1 MATLTDL
8 NPAIMTAIDRLQYR
22 ATVGDVATQSG
33 LNVAIAEQGVLA
45 LAAQTG
51 AQMQVTE
58 SGDIAYTF
66 PKDFRSNLQAKYWQ
80 LRLQAWWDSI
90 SGTLFWIVRVAFGCS
105 LFVVLF
111 AILAVGFI
119 MITTMNSNDDNSGGS
134 DGGSGGSF
142 GGGFGGNQS
151 GNSYSPGFGGWFIWP
166 GDWLSFGEPK
176 PHDEDK
182 QLSFLETIFSFVF
195 GDGNPN
201 RNLETRRWETIA
213 QRIVQSGGA
222 VVAEQLTPYLD
233 VPLNKFDMDEDQH
246 VLPVLVRF
254 NGSPQVTDEGQLIY
268 TFPELQKT
276 VQATTQND
284 RSDTIPD
291 YLEEKSWKLSAGNPT
306 LVTCAALIGGLIL
319 ILSLWFTGIL
329 PQSIPAPAGILRS
342 VSLGA
347 LAYSSFYLGLP
358 TLRWFIQGQ
367 KNSKI
372 AARNSDR
379 AKRARQLNT
388 PDEILENKLI
398 QSKTF
403 QQRLRID
410 QQPIAYDSGRDML
423 DQTLEQKNKLDAEWQ
438 QRLDGRS

>member
-1 MATLTDL
+1 MATLADL
-8 NPAIMTAIDRLQYR
+8 NPAVMTAIDRLDYR

-66 PKDFRSNLQAKYWQ
+66 PKNFRSTLQAKYWQ
-80 LRLQAWWDSI
+80 LRLQAWWDGI
-90 SGTLFWIVRVAFGCS
+90 AGTLFWIVRVLFGCS

-111 AILAVGFI
+111 AIVAVGFV
-119 MITTMNSNDDNSGGS
+119 MITAMNSNDDNSNSSGS
-134 DGGSGGSF
+134 S
-142 GGGFGGNQS
+142 GGGFGGGNS
-151 GNSYSPGFGGWFIWP
+151 GNSYNMGFGGWFIWP
-166 GDWLSFGEPK
+166 GDWLSFGGPK
-176 PHDEDK
+176 PHDDGK

-213 QRIVQSGGA
+213 QCIALSGGA

-233 VPLNKFDMDEDQH
+233 VPLNKFDSDEDQY

-254 NGSPQVTDEGQLIY
+254 NGSPEVTDDGQLIY

-276 VQATTQND
+276 VQTTAGND
-284 RSDTIPD
+284 RFNTLPD
-291 YLEEKSWKLSAGNPT
+291 YLEEKSWKLSLGNPT
-306 LVTCAALIGGLIL
+306 SVTFAAMIGGLIL
-319 ILSLWFTGIL
+319 ILSLLFTGIL
-329 PQSIPAPAGILRS
+329 PGAVAPAGILRTIS
-342 VSLGA
+342 MGA
-347 LAYSSFYLGLP
+347 LAYSGFYLGVP
-358 TLRWFIQGQ
+358 TLRWLIQGQ

-379 AKRARQLNT
+379 SKRSRQLET
-388 PDEILENKLI
+388 PDELLQNKLI
-398 QSKTF
+398 QAKAF
-403 QQRLRID
+403 KQRLRID
-410 QQPIAYDSGRDML
+410 QEPIAYDTDRDML
-423 DQTLEQKNKLDAEWQ
+423 DQDLEQKDKLDAEWQ
-438 QRLDGRS
+438 QRLDNGS

>member
-33 LNVAIAEQGVLA
+33 LNVAIAEQGLLA
-45 LAAQTG
+45 LASQTG

-66 PKDFRSNLQAKYWQ
+66 PKNFRSTLQTKYWQ
-80 LRLQAWWDSI
+80 LQLKAWWDGI
-90 SGTLFWIVRVAFGCS
+90 SGTLFWIVRVMFGCS

-111 AILAVGFI
+111 AILAVGFV
-119 MITTMNSNDDNSGGS
+119 MITTMNSNDDNSSDSGGGWGGS
-134 DGGSGGSF
+134 RG
-142 GGGFGGNQS
+142 
-151 GNSYSPGFGGWFIWP
+151 GNSYDTGFGGWFIWS
-166 GDWLSFGEPK
+166 GDWLSFGGSK
-176 PHDEDK
+176 PHDDGK

-201 RNLETRRWETIA
+201 RNLENRRWETIA
-213 QRIVQSGGA
+213 QRIAQSGGA

-233 VPLNKFDMDEDQH
+233 VPLNKFDTDEDQH

-254 NGSPQVTDEGQLIY
+254 NGSPQVTDDGQLIY

-276 VQATTQND
+276 VQTTAEND
-284 RSDTIPD
+284 RINMIPD
-291 YLEEKSWKLSAGNPT
+291 HLEEKSWKLSLGNPT
-306 LVTCAALIGGLIL
+306 LVTYAAMIGGLIL

-329 PQSIPAPAGILRS
+329 PGSVPAPAGILRS
-342 VSLGA
+342 VSVGA

-358 TLRWFIQGQ
+358 TLRWLIQGQ
-367 KNSKI
+367 KNNKI
-372 AARNSDR
+372 AARNADR
-379 AKRARQLNT
+379 FKRARQLNT
-388 PDEILENKLI
+388 PDEVLENKLI

-403 QQRLRID
+403 QQRLRLD
-410 QQPIAYDSGRDML
+410 QQPIAYDTDRDML
-423 DQTLEQKNKLDAEWQ
+423 DQDLEQKDKLDAEWQ
-438 QRLDGRS
+438 QRLDDRS

>member
-8 NPAIMTAIDRLQYR
+8 NPVIMTAIDRLQYR

-66 PKDFRSNLQAKYWQ
+66 PKDFRSALQAKYWQ
-80 LRLQAWWDSI
+80 LQLQAWWNSVA
-90 SGTLFWIVRVAFGCS
+90 GTLFWLVRVLFGCS

-111 AILAVGFI
+111 AILAVGFV
-119 MITTMNSNDDNSGGS
+119 MITTMNSNDDNSSGYGGRS
-134 DGGSGGSF
+134 
-142 GGGFGGNQS
+142 GGGFGGS
-151 GNSYSPGFGGWFIWP
+151 HGGNSYNPGFGSWFIWS
-166 GDWLSFGEPK
+166 GDWLSFGGPK
-176 PHDEDK
+176 PHDDDK

-195 GDGNPN
+195 GDGDPN
-201 RNLETRRWETIA
+201 RNLENRRWETIA
-213 QRIVQSGGA
+213 QRITQSGGS

-233 VPLNKFDMDEDQH
+233 VPLNKFDTDEDQY

-254 NGSPQVTDEGQLIY
+254 NGAPQVTDDGQLIY

-276 VQATTQND
+276 VQKTLGTD
-284 RSDTIPD
+284 RTHSIPD
-291 YLEEKSWKLSAGNPT
+291 HLEEKPWKLSLGNPT
-306 LVTCAALIGGLIL
+306 LVTYAAMIGGLIL
-319 ILSLWFTGIL
+319 ILSLWLTGIL
-329 PQSIPAPAGILRS
+329 PGSVAAPAGILRS
-342 VSLGA
+342 VSIGA
-347 LAYSSFYLGLP
+347 LAYSGFYLGLP
-358 TLRWFIQGQ
+358 TLRWLIQGQ

-379 AKRARQLNT
+379 SKRARQLNT
-388 PDEILENKLI
+388 PDEVLENKLI

-410 QQPIAYDSGRDML
+410 EQPIAYDTDRDML
-423 DQTLEQKNKLDAEWQ
+423 DQNLEQKDKLDAEWQ
-438 QRLDGRS
+438 KLLEDRS

>member
-22 ATVGDVATQSG
+22 ATVGDIATQSG

-66 PKDFRSNLQAKYWQ
+66 PKDFRSTLQAKYWQ

-111 AILAVGFI
+111 AILTVGFI
-119 MITTMNSNDDNSGGS
+119 MITTMNSNDDNSSDSGGGS
-134 DGGSGGSF
+134 

-151 GNSYSPGFGGWFIWP
+151 GNSYNPGFGGWFIWS
-166 GDWLSFGEPK
+166 GDWLSFGGPK
-176 PHDEDK
+176 PHDDGK

-213 QRIVQSGGA
+213 QRIVQSGGS

-233 VPLNKFDMDEDQH
+233 VPLNKFDTDEDQH

-254 NGSPQVTDEGQLIY
+254 NGSPQVTDDGQLIY

-276 VQATTQND
+276 VQATTEND
-284 RSDTIPD
+284 RIETIPD

-306 LVTCAALIGGLIL
+306 LVTGAALIGGLIL

-329 PQSIPAPAGILRS
+329 PRSVPAPAGILRS
-342 VSLGA
+342 VSMGA

-410 QQPIAYDSGRDML
+410 EQPIAYDTDRDML
-423 DQTLEQKNKLDAEWQ
+423 DQNLEQKDKLDAEWQ

>member
-1 MATLTDL
+1 MATLSDL
-8 NPAIMTAIDRLQYR
+8 NPVIMTAIDRLQYR

-66 PKDFRSNLQAKYWQ
+66 PKDFRSTLQAKYWQ
-80 LRLQAWWDSI
+80 LQLQAWWDSVA
-90 SGTLFWIVRVAFGCS
+90 GTLFWLVRVLFGCS

-111 AILAVGFI
+111 AIIAVGFV
-119 MITTMNSNDDNSGGS
+119 MITTMNSNDDNSN
-134 DGGSGGSF
+134 DSGGGF
-142 GGGFGGNQS
+142 GGGFGGSNG
-151 GNSYSPGFGGWFIWP
+151 GNSYNPGFGGWFIWS
-166 GDWLSFGEPK
+166 GDWLSFGGPK
-176 PHDEDK
+176 PYDDSK

-195 GDGNPN
+195 GDGDPN
-201 RNLETRRWETIA
+201 RNLENRRWETIA
-213 QRIVQSGGA
+213 QRIAQSGGS

-233 VPLNKFDMDEDQH
+233 VPLNKFDADEDQY

-254 NGSPQVTDEGQLIY
+254 NGTPQVTDEGQLIY

-276 VQATTQND
+276 VQKTLGND
-284 RSDTIPD
+284 RTYSIPD
-291 YLEEKSWKLSAGNPT
+291 HLEEKRWKLSLGNPT
-306 LVTCAALIGGLIL
+306 LVTYAGMIGGLIL

-329 PQSIPAPAGILRS
+329 PGSVAAPAGILRS
-342 VSLGA
+342 VSIGA
-347 LAYSSFYLGLP
+347 LAYSGFYLGLP
-358 TLRWFIQGQ
+358 TLRWLIQGQ
-367 KNSKI
+367 KNNKI

-379 AKRARQLNT
+379 SKRARQLNT
-388 PDEILENKLI
+388 PDEVLQKKLI

-410 QQPIAYDSGRDML
+410 QQPIAYDTDRDML
-423 DQTLEQKNKLDAEWQ
+423 DQNLEQKDKLDAEWQ
-438 QRLDGRS
+438 KRLEDRS

>member
-1 MATLTDL
+1 MATLSDL
-8 NPAIMTAIDRLQYR
+8 NPVIMTAIDRLQYR

-66 PKDFRSNLQAKYWQ
+66 PKDFRSTLQAKYWQ
-80 LRLQAWWDSI
+80 LQLRAWWDSVA
-90 SGTLFWIVRVAFGCS
+90 GTLFWLVRVLFGCS

-111 AILAVGFI
+111 AILAVGFV
-119 MITTMNSNDDNSGGS
+119 MITAMNSNDDNSS
-134 DGGSGGSF
+134 DSGGGF
-142 GGGFGGNQS
+142 GGGFGGSNG
-151 GNSYSPGFGGWFIWP
+151 GNSYNPGFGGWFIWS
-166 GDWLSFGEPK
+166 GDWLSFGGPK
-176 PHDEDK
+176 PHDDGK

-195 GDGNPN
+195 GDGDPN
-201 RNLETRRWETIA
+201 RNLENRRWETIA
-213 QRIVQSGGA
+213 QRIVQSGGS

-233 VPLNKFDMDEDQH
+233 IPVNKFDPDEDQY

-254 NGSPQVTDEGQLIY
+254 NGAPQVTDEGQLIY

-276 VQATTQND
+276 VQKTLRND
-284 RSDTIPD
+284 RIYSIPD
-291 YLEEKSWKLSAGNPT
+291 YLEEKPWKLSLGNPT
-306 LVTCAALIGGLIL
+306 LVTYAAMIGGLIL

-329 PQSIPAPAGILRS
+329 PGSIAAPAGILRS
-342 VSLGA
+342 VSIGA
-347 LAYSSFYLGLP
+347 LAYSGFYLGLP
-358 TLRWFIQGQ
+358 TLRWLIQGQ

-372 AARNSDR
+372 AARNSNR
-379 AKRARQLNT
+379 FKRARKLNT
-388 PDEILENKLI
+388 PDEVLQKKLI

-410 QQPIAYDSGRDML
+410 QQPIAYDTSRDML
-423 DQTLEQKNKLDAEWQ
+423 DQDLEQKDKLDAEWQ
-438 QRLDGRS
+438 KRLDNRS

>member
-66 PKDFRSNLQAKYWQ
+66 PKDFRSTLQTKYWQ

-90 SGTLFWIVRVAFGCS
+90 SGTLFWIVRVMFGCS

-111 AILAVGFI
+111 AILAVGFV
-119 MITTMNSNDDNSGGS
+119 MITTMNSNDDNSSDSGGGWGGS
-134 DGGSGGSF
+134 RG
-142 GGGFGGNQS
+142 
-151 GNSYSPGFGGWFIWP
+151 GNSYNPGFGGWFIWS
-166 GDWLSFGEPK
+166 GDWLSFGGPK
-176 PHDEDK
+176 PHDDGK

-201 RNLETRRWETIA
+201 RNLENRRWETIA
-213 QRIVQSGGA
+213 QRIAQSGGA

-233 VPLNKFDMDEDQH
+233 VPLNRFDSDEDQH

-254 NGSPQVTDEGQLIY
+254 NGSPQVTDDGQLIY

-276 VQATTQND
+276 VQTTAEND
-284 RSDTIPD
+284 RINIIPD
-291 YLEEKSWKLSAGNPT
+291 HLEEKPWKLSLGNPT
-306 LVTCAALIGGLIL
+306 LVTFAAMIGGLIL

-329 PQSIPAPAGILRS
+329 PGSVPAPAGILRS
-342 VSLGA
+342 VSVGA
-347 LAYSSFYLGLP
+347 LAYSGFYLGLP
-358 TLRWFIQGQ
+358 TLRWLIQGQ
-367 KNSKI
+367 KNNKI

-379 AKRARQLNT
+379 SKRARQLNT
-388 PDEILENKLI
+388 PDEVLQTKLI

-410 QQPIAYDSGRDML
+410 QQPIAYDTDRDML
-423 DQTLEQKNKLDAEWQ
+423 DQDLEQKDKLDAEWQ
-438 QRLDGRS
+438 KRLDNRS

>member
-33 LNVAIAEQGVLA
+33 LNVAIAEQGLLA
-45 LAAQTG
+45 LASQTG

-66 PKDFRSNLQAKYWQ
+66 PKNFRSTLQTKYWQ
-80 LRLQAWWDSI
+80 LQLQAWWDGI
-90 SGTLFWIVRVAFGCS
+90 SGTLFWIVRVMFGCS

-111 AILAVGFI
+111 AILAVGFV
-119 MITTMNSNDDNSGGS
+119 MITTMNSNDDNSSDSGGGWGGS
-134 DGGSGGSF
+134 RG
-142 GGGFGGNQS
+142 
-151 GNSYSPGFGGWFIWP
+151 GNSYDTGFGGWFIWS
-166 GDWLSFGEPK
+166 GDWLSFGGSK
-176 PHDEDK
+176 PHDDGK

-201 RNLETRRWETIA
+201 RNLENRRWETIA
-213 QRIVQSGGA
+213 QRIAQSGGA

-233 VPLNKFDMDEDQH
+233 VPLNKFDTDEDQH

-254 NGSPQVTDEGQLIY
+254 NGSPQVTDDGQLIY

-276 VQATTQND
+276 VQTTAEND
-284 RSDTIPD
+284 RINMIPD
-291 YLEEKSWKLSAGNPT
+291 HLEEKSWKLSLGNPT
-306 LVTCAALIGGLIL
+306 LVTYAAMIGGLIL

-329 PQSIPAPAGILRS
+329 PGSVPAPAGILRS
-342 VSLGA
+342 VSVGA

-358 TLRWFIQGQ
+358 TLRWLIQGQ
-367 KNSKI
+367 KNNKI
-372 AARNSDR
+372 AARNADR
-379 AKRARQLNT
+379 FKRARQLNT
-388 PDEILENKLI
+388 PDEVLENKLI

-403 QQRLRID
+403 QQRLRLD
-410 QQPIAYDSGRDML
+410 QQPIAYDTDRDML
-423 DQTLEQKNKLDAEWQ
+423 DQDLEQKDKLDAEWQ
-438 QRLDGRS
+438 QRLDDRS

>member
-8 NPAIMTAIDRLQYR
+8 NPAIMTAVDRLQYR

-66 PKDFRSNLQAKYWQ
+66 PKNFRSTLQARYWQ
-80 LRLQAWWDSI
+80 LRLQAWWDGI
-90 SGTLFWIVRVAFGCS
+90 SGTLFWIVRVMFGCS

-111 AILAVGFI
+111 AILAVGFV
-119 MITTMNSNDDNSGGS
+119 MITTMNSNDDNSS
-134 DGGSGGSF
+134 DSGGGSGGGWVGSH
-142 GGGFGGNQS
+142 G
-151 GNSYSPGFGGWFIWP
+151 GNSYNPGFGSWFIWS
-166 GDWLSFGEPK
+166 GDWLSFGGPK
-176 PHDEDK
+176 PHDDGK

-201 RNLETRRWETIA
+201 RNLENRRWETIA
-213 QRIVQSGGA
+213 QRISQSGGA

-233 VPLNKFDMDEDQH
+233 VPLNKFDTDEDQY

-254 NGSPQVTDEGQLIY
+254 NGSPQVTDDGQLIY

-276 VQATTQND
+276 VQTTAEND
-284 RSDTIPD
+284 RINMIPD
-291 YLEEKSWKLSAGNPT
+291 YLEEKSWKLSLGNPT
-306 LVTCAALIGGLIL
+306 LVTYAAMIGGLIL

-329 PQSIPAPAGILRS
+329 PGPISAPAGILRS
-342 VSLGA
+342 VSVGA
-347 LAYSSFYLGLP
+347 LAYSGFYLGLP
-358 TLRWFIQGQ
+358 TLRWLIQGQ
-367 KNSKI
+367 KNNKI

-379 AKRARQLNT
+379 FKRARQLNT
-388 PDEILENKLI
+388 PDEVLENKLI

-410 QQPIAYDSGRDML
+410 QQPIAYDTDRDML
-423 DQTLEQKNKLDAEWQ
+423 DQDLEQKDKLDAEWQ
-438 QRLDGRS
+438 QLLDDRS

>member
-66 PKDFRSNLQAKYWQ
+66 PKDFRSTLQTKYWQ
-80 LRLQAWWDSI
+80 LRLQTWWDSI
-90 SGTLFWIVRVAFGCS
+90 SGTLFWIVRVMFGCS

-111 AILAVGFI
+111 AILAVGFV
-119 MITTMNSNDDNSGGS
+119 MITTMNSNDDNSSDSGSGWGGS
-134 DGGSGGSF
+134 HG
-142 GGGFGGNQS
+142 
-151 GNSYSPGFGGWFIWP
+151 GNSYNPGFGGWFIWS
-166 GDWLSFGEPK
+166 GDWLSFGGPK
-176 PHDEDK
+176 PHDDGK

-201 RNLETRRWETIA
+201 RNLENRRWETIA
-213 QRIVQSGGA
+213 QRIAQSGGA

-233 VPLNKFDMDEDQH
+233 VPLNVFDSDEDQH

-254 NGSPQVTDEGQLIY
+254 NGSPQVTDDGQLIY

-276 VQATTQND
+276 VQTTAND
-284 RSDTIPD
+284 RINTIPD
-291 YLEEKSWKLSAGNPT
+291 HLEEKPWKLSLGNPT
-306 LVTCAALIGGLIL
+306 LVTFAAMIGGLIL

-329 PQSIPAPAGILRS
+329 PGSVPAPAGILRS
-342 VSLGA
+342 VSIGA
-347 LAYSSFYLGLP
+347 LLYSGFYLGLP
-358 TLRWFIQGQ
+358 TLRWLIQGQ
-367 KNSKI
+367 KNNKI

-379 AKRARQLNT
+379 SKRARQLNT
-388 PDEILENKLI
+388 PDEVLQTKLI

-410 QQPIAYDSGRDML
+410 QQPIAYDTDRDML
-423 DQTLEQKNKLDAEWQ
+423 DQDLEQKDKLDAEWQ
-438 QRLDGRS
+438 QRLDNRS

>member
-8 NPAIMTAIDRLQYR
+8 NPAIMTAVDRLQYR

-33 LNVAIAEQGVLA
+33 LNIAIAEQGVLA

-66 PKDFRSNLQAKYWQ
+66 PKNFRSTLQARYWQ
-80 LRLQAWWDSI
+80 LRLQAWWDGI
-90 SGTLFWIVRVAFGCS
+90 SGTLFWIVRVMFGCS

-111 AILAVGFI
+111 AILAVGFV
-119 MITTMNSNDDNSGGS
+119 MITTMNSNDDNSS
-134 DGGSGGSF
+134 DSGGGSGGGW
-142 GGGFGGNQS
+142 GGSHG
-151 GNSYSPGFGGWFIWP
+151 GNSYNPGFGSWFIWS
-166 GDWLSFGEPK
+166 GDWLSFGGPK
-176 PHDEDK
+176 PHDDGK

-201 RNLETRRWETIA
+201 RNLENRRWETIA
-213 QRIVQSGGA
+213 QRISQSGGA

-233 VPLNKFDMDEDQH
+233 VPLNKFDTDEDQY

-254 NGSPQVTDEGQLIY
+254 NGSPQVTDDGQLIY

-276 VQATTQND
+276 VQTTAEND
-284 RSDTIPD
+284 RINMIPD
-291 YLEEKSWKLSAGNPT
+291 YLEEKSWKLSLGNPT
-306 LVTCAALIGGLIL
+306 LVTYAAMIGGLIL

-329 PQSIPAPAGILRS
+329 PGPISAPAGILRS
-342 VSLGA
+342 VSVGA
-347 LAYSSFYLGLP
+347 LAYSGFYLGLP
-358 TLRWFIQGQ
+358 TLRWLIQGQ
-367 KNSKI
+367 KNNKI

-379 AKRARQLNT
+379 FKRARQLNT
-388 PDEILENKLI
+388 PDEVLENKLI

-410 QQPIAYDSGRDML
+410 QQPIAYDTDRDML
-423 DQTLEQKNKLDAEWQ
+423 DQDLEQKDKLDAEWQ
-438 QRLDGRS
+438 QLLEDRS

>member
-66 PKDFRSNLQAKYWQ
+66 PQNFRSTLQAKYWQ
-80 LRLQAWWDSI
+80 LRLQAWWDGI
-90 SGTLFWIVRVAFGCS
+90 SGTLFWIVRVMFGCS

-111 AILAVGFI
+111 AILAVGFV
-119 MITTMNSNDDNSGGS
+119 MITTMNSNDDNSS
-134 DGGSGGSF
+134 DSGGGSGGGW
-142 GGGFGGNQS
+142 GGSHG
-151 GNSYSPGFGGWFIWP
+151 GNSYNPGFGSWFIWS
-166 GDWLSFGEPK
+166 GDWLSFGGPK
-176 PHDEDK
+176 PHDDGK

-201 RNLETRRWETIA
+201 RNLENRRWETIA
-213 QRIVQSGGA
+213 QRISQSGGA

-233 VPLNKFDMDEDQH
+233 VPLNKLDTDEDQY

-254 NGSPQVTDEGQLIY
+254 NGSPQVTDDGQLIY

-276 VQATTQND
+276 VQTTAEND
-284 RSDTIPD
+284 RINMIPD
-291 YLEEKSWKLSAGNPT
+291 YLEEKSWKLSLGNPT
-306 LVTCAALIGGLIL
+306 LVTYAAMIGGLIL

-329 PQSIPAPAGILRS
+329 PGPISAPAGILRS
-342 VSLGA
+342 VSVGA
-347 LAYSSFYLGLP
+347 LAYSGFYLGLP
-358 TLRWFIQGQ
+358 TLRWLIQGQ
-367 KNSKI
+367 KNNKI

-379 AKRARQLNT
+379 FKRARQLNT
-388 PDEILENKLI
+388 PDEVLENKLI

-410 QQPIAYDSGRDML
+410 QQPIAYDTDRDML
-423 DQTLEQKNKLDAEWQ
+423 DQDLEQKDKLDAEWQ
-438 QRLDGRS
+438 QRLEDRS

>member
-33 LNVAIAEQGVLA
+33 LNVAIAEQGLLA
-45 LAAQTG
+45 LASQTG

-66 PKDFRSNLQAKYWQ
+66 AKNFRSTLQTKYWQ
-80 LRLQAWWDSI
+80 LQLKAWWDGI
-90 SGTLFWIVRVAFGCS
+90 SGTLFWIVRVMFGCS

-111 AILAVGFI
+111 AILAVGFV
-119 MITTMNSNDDNSGGS
+119 MITTMNSNDDNSSDSGGGWGGS
-134 DGGSGGSF
+134 RG
-142 GGGFGGNQS
+142 
-151 GNSYSPGFGGWFIWP
+151 GNSYDTGFGGWFIWS
-166 GDWLSFGEPK
+166 GDWLSFGGSK
-176 PHDEDK
+176 PHDDGK

-201 RNLETRRWETIA
+201 RNLENRRWETIA
-213 QRIVQSGGA
+213 QRIAQSGGA

-233 VPLNKFDMDEDQH
+233 VPLNKFDTDEDQH

-254 NGSPQVTDEGQLIY
+254 NGSPQVTDDGQLIY

-276 VQATTQND
+276 VQTTAEND
-284 RSDTIPD
+284 RIDMIPD
-291 YLEEKSWKLSAGNPT
+291 HLEEKSWKLSLGNPT
-306 LVTCAALIGGLIL
+306 LVTYAAMIGGLIL

-329 PQSIPAPAGILRS
+329 PGSIPAPDGILRS
-342 VSLGA
+342 VSVGA

-358 TLRWFIQGQ
+358 TLRWLIQGQ
-367 KNSKI
+367 KNNKI
-372 AARNSDR
+372 AARNADR
-379 AKRARQLNT
+379 FKRARQLNT
-388 PDEILENKLI
+388 PDEVLENKLI

-403 QQRLRID
+403 QQRLRLD
-410 QQPIAYDSGRDML
+410 QQPIAYDTDRDML
-423 DQTLEQKNKLDAEWQ
+423 DQDLEQKDKLDAEWQ
-438 QRLDGRS
+438 QRLDDRS

>member
-33 LNVAIAEQGVLA
+33 LNVAIAEQGLLA
-45 LAAQTG
+45 LASQTG

-66 PKDFRSNLQAKYWQ
+66 PKNFRSTLQTKYWQ
-80 LRLQAWWDSI
+80 LQLKAWWDGI
-90 SGTLFWIVRVAFGCS
+90 SGTLFWIVRVMFGCS

-111 AILAVGFI
+111 AILAVGFV
-119 MITTMNSNDDNSGGS
+119 MITTMNSNDDNSSDSGGGWGGS
-134 DGGSGGSF
+134 RG
-142 GGGFGGNQS
+142 
-151 GNSYSPGFGGWFIWP
+151 GNSYDTGFGGWFIWS
-166 GDWLSFGEPK
+166 GDWLSFGGSK
-176 PHDEDK
+176 PHDDGK

-201 RNLETRRWETIA
+201 RNLENRRWETIA
-213 QRIVQSGGA
+213 QRIAQSGGA

-233 VPLNKFDMDEDQH
+233 VPLNKFDTDEDQH

-254 NGSPQVTDEGQLIY
+254 NGSPQVTDDGQLIY

-276 VQATTQND
+276 VQITAEND
-284 RSDTIPD
+284 RINMIPD
-291 YLEEKSWKLSAGNPT
+291 HLEEKSWKLSLGNPT
-306 LVTCAALIGGLIL
+306 LVTYAAMIGGLIL

-329 PQSIPAPAGILRS
+329 PGSVPAPAGILRS
-342 VSLGA
+342 VSVGA

-358 TLRWFIQGQ
+358 TLRWLIQGQ
-367 KNSKI
+367 KNNKI
-372 AARNSDR
+372 AARNADR
-379 AKRARQLNT
+379 FKRARQLNT
-388 PDEILENKLI
+388 PDEVLENKLI

-403 QQRLRID
+403 QQRLRLD
-410 QQPIAYDSGRDML
+410 QQPIAYDTDRDML
-423 DQTLEQKNKLDAEWQ
+423 DQDLEQKDKLDAEWQ
-438 QRLDGRS
+438 QRLDDRS

>member
-1 MATLTDL
+1 M
-8 NPAIMTAIDRLQYR
+8 
-22 ATVGDVATQSG
+22 QSG

-66 PKDFRSNLQAKYWQ
+66 PKDFRSTLQTKYWQ

-90 SGTLFWIVRVAFGCS
+90 SGTLFWIVRVMFGCS

-111 AILAVGFI
+111 AILAVGFV
-119 MITTMNSNDDNSGGS
+119 MITTMNSNDDNSSDSGGGWGGS
-134 DGGSGGSF
+134 RG
-142 GGGFGGNQS
+142 
-151 GNSYSPGFGGWFIWP
+151 GNSYNPGFGGWFIWS
-166 GDWLSFGEPK
+166 GDWLSFGGPK
-176 PHDEDK
+176 PHDDGK

-201 RNLETRRWETIA
+201 RNLENRRWETIA
-213 QRIVQSGGA
+213 QRIAQSGGA

-233 VPLNKFDMDEDQH
+233 VPLNMFDSDEDQH

-254 NGSPQVTDEGQLIY
+254 NGSPQVTDDGQLIY

-276 VQATTQND
+276 VQTTAEND
-284 RSDTIPD
+284 RINIIPD
-291 YLEEKSWKLSAGNPT
+291 HLEEKPWKLSLGNPT
-306 LVTCAALIGGLIL
+306 LVTFAAMIGGLIL

-329 PQSIPAPAGILRS
+329 PGSVPAPAGILRS
-342 VSLGA
+342 VSVGA
-347 LAYSSFYLGLP
+347 LAYSGFYLGLP
-358 TLRWFIQGQ
+358 TLRWLIQGQ
-367 KNSKI
+367 KNNKI

-379 AKRARQLNT
+379 SKRARQLNT
-388 PDEILENKLI
+388 PDEVLQTKLI

-410 QQPIAYDSGRDML
+410 QQPIAYDTDRDML
-423 DQTLEQKNKLDAEWQ
+423 DQDLEQKDKLDAEWQ
-438 QRLDGRS
+438 QRLENRS

>member
-45 LAAQTG
+45 LASQTG

-66 PKDFRSNLQAKYWQ
+66 PKDFRSTLQTKYWQ
-80 LRLQAWWDSI
+80 LRLQAWWDGI
-90 SGTLFWIVRVAFGCS
+90 SGTLFWVVRVMFGCS

-111 AILAVGFI
+111 AILAVGFV
-119 MITTMNSNDDNSGGS
+119 MITTMNSNDDNSSDSGGGWGGS
-134 DGGSGGSF
+134 QG
-142 GGGFGGNQS
+142 
-151 GNSYSPGFGGWFIWP
+151 GNSYNPGFGGWFIWS
-166 GDWLSFGEPK
+166 GDWLSFGGPK
-176 PHDEDK
+176 PHDDGE

-201 RNLETRRWETIA
+201 RNLENRRWETIA
-213 QRIVQSGGA
+213 QRIAQSGGA

-233 VPLNKFDMDEDQH
+233 VPLNKFDTDEDQH

-254 NGSPQVTDEGQLIY
+254 NGSPQVTDDGQLIY

-276 VQATTQND
+276 VQTTAGND
-284 RSDTIPD
+284 RIDMIPD
-291 YLEEKSWKLSAGNPT
+291 HLEEKSWKLSLGNPT
-306 LVTCAALIGGLIL
+306 LVTYAAMIGGLIL

-329 PQSIPAPAGILRS
+329 PGSIPAPDGILRS
-342 VSLGA
+342 VSVGA
-347 LAYSSFYLGLP
+347 LAYSGFYLGLP
-358 TLRWFIQGQ
+358 TLRWLIQGQ
-367 KNSKI
+367 KNNKI
-372 AARNSDR
+372 AARNADR
-379 AKRARQLNT
+379 SKRARQLNT
-388 PDEILENKLI
+388 PDEVLENKLI

-410 QQPIAYDSGRDML
+410 QQPIAYDTDRDML
-423 DQTLEQKNKLDAEWQ
+423 DQDLEQKDKLDAEWQ
-438 QRLDGRS
+438 QRLDDRS

>member
-22 ATVGDVATQSG
+22 ATVGDIATQSG

-66 PKDFRSNLQAKYWQ
+66 PKDFRSTLQTKYWQ
-80 LRLQAWWDSI
+80 LKFQAWWDGI
-90 SGTLFWIVRVAFGCS
+90 SSTLFWIVRVAFGCS

-111 AILAVGFI
+111 AILTVGFI
-119 MITTMNSNDDNSGGS
+119 MITTMNSNDDNSS
-134 DGGSGGSF
+134 DS

-151 GNSYSPGFGGWFIWP
+151 GNSYNPGFGGWFIWS
-166 GDWLSFGEPK
+166 GDWLSFGGPK
-176 PHDEDK
+176 PHDDGK

-201 RNLETRRWETIA
+201 RNLENRRWETIA
-213 QRIVQSGGA
+213 QRIAQSGGA

-233 VPLNKFDMDEDQH
+233 VPLNKFDTDEDQH

-254 NGSPQVTDEGQLIY
+254 NGSPQVTDDGQLIY
-268 TFPELQKT
+268 TFSELQKT
-276 VQATTQND
+276 VQTMAEND
-284 RSDTIPD
+284 RIETIPD

-306 LVTCAALIGGLIL
+306 LVTYAAMIGGLIL

-329 PQSIPAPAGILRS
+329 PRSVPAPEGILRS
-342 VSLGA
+342 VSMGA

-388 PDEILENKLI
+388 PDEVLENKLI

-423 DQTLEQKNKLDAEWQ
+423 DQNLEQKDKLDAEWQ

>member
-1 MATLTDL
+1 M
-8 NPAIMTAIDRLQYR
+8 LQLSQR
-22 ATVGDVATQSG
+22 DW
-33 LNVAIAEQGVLA
+33 
-45 LAAQTG
+45 
-51 AQMQVTE
+51 
-58 SGDIAYTF
+58 GDIF
-66 PKDFRSNLQAKYWQ
+66 WLVPKYWQ
-80 LRLQAWWDSI
+80 LKFQAWWDGI

-111 AILAVGFI
+111 AILTVGFI
-119 MITTMNSNDDNSGGS
+119 MITTMNSNDDNSSSS
-134 DGGSGGSF
+134 DGGGF

-151 GNSYSPGFGGWFIWP
+151 GNSYNPGFGGWFIWS
-166 GDWLSFGEPK
+166 GDWLSFGGPK
-176 PHDEDK
+176 PHDDGK

-201 RNLETRRWETIA
+201 RNLENRRWETIA
-213 QRIVQSGGA
+213 QRIAQSGGA

-233 VPLNKFDMDEDQH
+233 VPLNKFDSDEDQH

-254 NGSPQVTDEGQLIY
+254 NGSPQVTDDGQLIY

-276 VQATTQND
+276 VQTMAEND
-284 RSDTIPD
+284 YNNTIPD
-291 YLEEKSWKLSAGNPT
+291 YLEEKSWKLSLGNPT
-306 LVTCAALIGGLIL
+306 LVTYAAMIGGLIL

-329 PQSIPAPAGILRS
+329 PRSVPAPEGILRS
-342 VSLGA
+342 VSMGA

-379 AKRARQLNT
+379 SKRARQLNT
-388 PDEILENKLI
+388 PDEVLENKLI

-410 QQPIAYDSGRDML
+410 QQPIAYDSGRDIL
-423 DQTLEQKNKLDAEWQ
+423 DQDLEQKDKLDAEWQ
-438 QRLDGRS
+438 QRLDGLS